1 MGRTKATP
9 QPFPGEIVK
18 DDYQKVTSI
27 DLSDEQ
33 VAWLRKHY
41 ATTSQKKLMQ
51 MMGVSLHSL
60 YRIADKYGLK
70 KDPVYVRKNRRKA
83 LRKAIV
89 ESRKSVKE
97 NGRRPSHRYGS
108 VHVQTKQKGPFVVVA
123 TKLCK
128 EDYDSFTNL
137 VTLQGLTKHEVV
149 RSLVKQYIKTTNASR
164 NKCDHGSDPVTT
176 EDVKDDEGGLN
187 V

>member
-9 QPFPGEIVK
+9 QPFPGEIK
-18 DDYQKVTSI
+18 KEDYKKLTST

-33 VAWLRKHY
+33 VAWLRKYY

-51 MMGVSLHSL
+51 MMGISLYSI

-70 KDPVYVRKNRRKA
+70 KDPVYVRKVRREA
-83 LRKAIV
+83 YRKGTV
-89 ESRKSVKE
+89 ERIKSVKE

-108 VHVQTKQKGPFVVVA
+108 VRVQTKQKGPFVVVA

-137 VTLQGLTKHEVV
+137 VTLQGLTKHEVI
-149 RSLVKQYIKTTNASR
+149 RSLVKQYIKTTNVSR
-164 NKCDHGSDPVTT
+164 NKCDHGSYPVTT
-176 EDVKDDEGGLN
+176 EEVKDDEGGLN

>member
-1 MGRTKATP
+1 MNKETP
-9 QPFPGEIVK
+9 QPFPGEIK
-18 DDYQKVTSI
+18 KEDYRKVTSI

-33 VAWLRKHY
+33 VAWLRKYY

-51 MMGVSLHSL
+51 MMGVSLHSI

-70 KDPVYVRKNRRKA
+70 KDSVYVRENSRKSCRKA
-83 LRKAIV
+83 MV
-89 ESRKSVKE
+89 ERIKSVKE
-97 NGRRPSHRYGS
+97 NGRLPSHRYGS

-137 VTLQGLTKHEVV
+137 VTLQGLTKHEVI

-164 NKCDHGSDPVTT
+164 NKCGHGPAPVIT
-176 EDVKDDEGGLN
+176 EEVKDGK
-187 V
+187 